1 MPQEPSPEAR
11 EPGNDRPS
19 ILLVD
24 DNTQLLEMMEKI
36 LATKYRVL
44 TAENG
49 LEALKQ
55 LKASAVDL
63 IGCHDAGHGRIRL
76 VQET

>member
-1 MPQEPSPEAR
+1 M
-11 EPGNDRPS
+11 
-19 ILLVD
+19 D

-63 IGCHDAGHGRIRL
+63 IVSDVMMPGMDGFGL

>member
-36 LATKYRVL
+36 LATKYRCSRQK
-44 TAENG
+44 TG
-49 LEALKQ
+49 W
-55 LKASAVDL
+55 
-63 IGCHDAGHGRIRL
+63 RL
-76 VQET
+76 